1 MELCKNCEQNPRRA
15 SNLCKTCFQKSRY
28 HCTWH
33 SCLRPVFTLTLCRT
47 HYRQINVNCAHTD
60 CNRPSYCKQVC
71 AHHYRKKDFPPLNTC
86 QLCERPEY
94 MHQKC
99 FYHFTYRT
107 CTQCSRKVFSKQ
119 LCRRH
124 YMRQYRNQRLRNT
137 GPTTNKENTDADT
150 TAIPEIINHI
160 PETHSSLL
168 QSDILT

>member
-1 MELCKNCEQNPRRA
+1 MDPCKNCDQNSQCGSNLCKNC
-15 SNLCKTCFQKSRY
+15 FQKSCF

-71 AHHYRKKDFPPLNTC
+71 AHHYRKKDFPPVKTC
-86 QLCERPEY
+86 QLCERPAY
-94 MHQKC
+94 MHQRC

-137 GPTTNKENTDADT
+137 GPTTNNENTDADT
-150 TAIPEIINHI
+150 AAIPEIINHI
-160 PETHSSLL
+160 PDTHSSLL